1 MKNFFRPISKALLGL
16 ILTLPLAVSCFDDSE
31 LWEAIDQLEMRVDS
45 LENNLNSQMQVVSDM
60 LSGKKNMVISDC
72 VMNAD
77 SSYVVTL
84 TNGTSFT
91 VLPQNASV
99 SSLVSVMTVNGK
111 NCWAKYNEAGVLTP
125 LLDSEGQAI
134 PVDIAVS
141 VKIVDGKYYL
151 VVAGSEFET
160 GYDTEDLVQVFNSCQ
175 MHKDASGNVYAM
187 TFDFGGGISDRDCGW
202 L

>member
-1 MKNFFRPISKALLGL
+1 MKNYFRQISKALLGL
-16 ILTLPLAVSCFDDSE
+16 ILTLPLVVSCFDDSE

-111 NCWAKYNEAGVLTP
+111 NCWAKYNEVGVLTP

-134 PVDIAVS
+134 PVDVAVS
-141 VKIVDGKYYL
+141 VKIVD
-151 VVAGSEFET
+151 
-160 GYDTEDLVQVFNSCQ
+160 
-175 MHKDASGNVYAM
+175 
-187 TFDFGGGISDRDCGW
+187 
-202 L
+202 